1 MGFSPLA
8 HVLVMA
14 SGQPGKEE
22 GKNGVALGPAEG
34 APRCK
39 GTV

>member
-14 SGQPGKEE
+14 SGQPGKE